1 MGRIGLQ
8 THLSAHPVETKS
20 MRHKGFTLIE
30 VLVAVSILATIGVA
44 SVRLVLLSQN
54 TLSEVSSSE
63 QLFDVAREIEVGI
76 LTGKLDERGTSGD
89 IRWETTEKETEMF
102 GEDFG
107 QLNFDELDLDGTEQ
121 DGVSKTLRTKWRE
134 VTVQGSDGKR
144 ITIYFE
150 SNEDTEKDDSVNQ
163 QHNTQQDNSKK
174 TGIEN
179 QDTQI

>member
-63 QLFDVAREIEVGI
+63 QLLDAAREIEVGI
-76 LTGKLDERGTSGD
+76 LTGELDERGTSED
-89 IRWETTEKETEMF
+89 IRWETEEKETEMF

-107 QLNFDELDLDGTEQ
+107 QLNFERLDFDGTER
-121 DGVSKTLRTKWRE
+121 DGVTKTIRTKWRE
-134 VTVQGSDGKR
+134 VTVRSADGR
-144 ITIYFE
+144 SITICLE
-150 SNEDTEKDDSVNQ
+150 SEEDKKNDNSANQ
-163 QHNTQQDNSKK
+163 QQVEEQGDLEK

-179 QDTQI
+179 Q